1 MMRRGH
7 HRVSSE
13 LSDLEQTAAR
23 GESEETPWILLG
35 GVWLFWG
42 AVCLVVLVLALV
54 AYWLAS

>member
-1 MMRRGH
+1 MMQRRRN
-7 HRVSSE
+7 RVGSE
-13 LSDLEQTAAR
+13 LSDLERTAAR

>member
-1 MMRRGH
+1 MRRGRN
-7 HRVSSE
+7 RVSSE
-13 LSDLEQTAAR
+13 LSDLERTAAR
-23 GESEETPWILLG
+23 GESEKTPWILLG